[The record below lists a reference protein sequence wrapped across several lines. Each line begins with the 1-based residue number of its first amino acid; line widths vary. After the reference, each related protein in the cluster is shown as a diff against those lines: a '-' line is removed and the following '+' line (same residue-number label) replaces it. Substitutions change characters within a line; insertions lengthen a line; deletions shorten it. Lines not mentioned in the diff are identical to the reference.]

1 MAWGP
6 RLPLAPRAGPAPPCS
21 SDSLTSPTLT
31 LPVLRSGRRAPV
43 LEQTP
48 PPSWR
53 LGPLWA
59 LVRLASP
66 RRRVVGSQR
75 PWCGELGGQLRC
87 RGARRQGPGSQVWG
101 QGQRRGRTRAA
112 LPRVRWRGLSSCPW
126 APWAWGAGPAPQS
139 AAGAARG
146 TPGQTPGAL
155 WQDGLSSVPS
165 TPGPY
170 PRPPGSRESVTPP
183 QSVGAPWGSLSRLS
197 CCQAPCWHVGRAH
210 SLLPLQPSESL
221 RLAPQWTQGQWSV
234 KGVILAWVC
243 RGRPDTGRAGSGPRA
258 PGHLACAPTRSH
270 IRTPLPWL

>member
-59 LVRLASP
+59 LVHLASP

-75 PWCGELGGQLRC
+75 PRCGELGGQLRC
-87 RGARRQGPGSQVWG
+87 RGARRQGPGSLVWG

-146 TPGQTPGAL
+146 TPGQTPGAKL
-155 WQDGLSSVPS
+155 AKPSREILPPSSEGRCCPQANPRWGGGEVDLCKVTHLRDKALSLA
-165 TPGPY
+165 PGPSEVGL
-170 PRPPGSRESVTPP
+170 RSARGAADGRVTRMPGS
-183 QSVGAPWGSLSRLS
+183 
-197 CCQAPCWHVGRAH
+197 
-210 SLLPLQPSESL
+210 
-221 RLAPQWTQGQWSV
+221 
-234 KGVILAWVC
+234 
-243 RGRPDTGRAGSGPRA
+243 
-258 PGHLACAPTRSH
+258 
-270 IRTPLPWL
+270 